1 MNADVEHSLSAA
13 RGDRSE
19 RPSARCPSLYA
30 TTEEE
35 RHATWLEL
43 FFDLVFVLTIA
54 ELAHYLHDHLTVG
67 GFLGFAFLFLP
78 VWLVW
83 SNFSYYADLFDV
95 DSPFYWVTML
105 AAMLFSISLAVN
117 VHGALD
123 GGSTG
128 FAASYVALRVL
139 LVGLYAWAW
148 RYVEETRAL
157 AAWHIAGFS
166 AGALIWGVSLLVP
179 EPARY

>member
-1 MNADVEHSLSAA
+1 
-13 RGDRSE
+13 
-19 RPSARCPSLYA
+19 
-30 TTEEE
+30 
-35 RHATWLEL
+35 LEL
-43 FFDLVFVLTIA
+43 FFDLVFVLAIA

-95 DSPFYWVTML
+95 DGSLHRVMMLVT
-105 AAMLFSISLAVN
+105 MLFSISLAVN
-117 VHGALD
+117 INVALD
-123 GGSTG
+123 GGSAG

-148 RYVEETRAL
+148 RWVEETRAL
-157 AAWHIAGFS
+157 AT
-166 AGALIWGVSLLVP
+166 
-179 EPARY
+179 

>member
-1 MNADVEHSLSAA
+1 LA
-13 RGDRSE
+13 RR
-19 RPSARCPSLYA
+19 PSLYA
-30 TTEEE
+30 SSGEG

-43 FFDLVFVLTIA
+43 FFDLVFVLAIA

-95 DSPFYWVTML
+95 DGSLHRVMMLVT
-105 AAMLFSISLAVN
+105 MLFSISLAVN
-117 VHGALD
+117 INVALD
-123 GGSTG
+123 GGSAG

-148 RYVEETRAL
+148 RWVEETRAL
-157 AAWHIAGFS
+157 AT
-166 AGALIWGVSLLVP
+166 
-179 EPARY
+179 